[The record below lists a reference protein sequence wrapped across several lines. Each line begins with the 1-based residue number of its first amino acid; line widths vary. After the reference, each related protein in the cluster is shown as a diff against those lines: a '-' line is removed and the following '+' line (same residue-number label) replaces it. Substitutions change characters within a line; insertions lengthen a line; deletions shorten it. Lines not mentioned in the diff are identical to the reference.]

1 MKKNE
6 FVSNLAEYC
15 EFENN
20 GLTLES
26 KLKDVDGYDSMAVMS
41 MIAFA
46 DENFGVKLSAEQIAG
61 LSDFNSV
68 IKLIGEEKFNG

>member
-6 FVSNLAEYC
+6 FVNQLAEYC
-15 EFENN
+15 EFDNN

-26 KLKDVDGYDSMAVMS
+26 VLKDVEGYDSMAVMS

-46 DENFGVKLSAEQIAG
+46 DENFGVKLTAEEIAG
-61 LSDFNSV
+61 LTDFNSV
-68 IKLIGEEKFNG
+68 VNLIGEEKFNG